1 MAETMEKLA
10 AAPES
15 GADARGTGKKNG
27 RAAKDAAGA
36 GLAAPKKRK
45 GGTDSGKAAP
55 KKRTPSD
62 EKGSAR
68 AAKEKK
74 AGGAEASS
82 TRKNTG
88 ASGKTASPRKVE
100 KPTEKPEAVVK
111 GKKPEAKASVSAK
124 KSAGS
129 GTKEVRKRREGEGDN
144 AKAATRKKNSTG
156 TKAKVEAAGGRTKTR
171 SQESG
176 KASKPSG
183 SGKKGK
189 HSKGSKR
196 SGGEPPKERRIFGIV
211 NACLAIAILTIIA
224 LGVRQRGQYAE
235 FVQMREAV
243 DSQTFYE
250 GTTVEGV
257 DVSRMTFANALDYWK
272 SRVEPRYANRTV
284 TLDGGASV
292 TAGELGYSSDYE
304 SVLSAAWSAG
314 RRGSLEERYR
324 MLSARQE
331 NPVAYSITRTDYSP
345 ELLDEYVR
353 QTAERIDRPVREG
366 AIESFNT
373 ETYEFVFTEAEEG
386 LELDQDALK
395 RSIGEA
401 IRQGGGS
408 ASLVIRQIEPQVSTE
423 DISSQYGL
431 INYAI
436 TNASSSSKARL
447 NNIKLAMSLING
459 KRLAPGETFSFNE
472 TVGQRT
478 TSRGFKKATAYSG
491 GDVTEQV
498 GGGICQ
504 VSTTLFNAAV
514 KADMEIL
521 ERHNHSLTVAYV
533 DKGKDATVDW
543 DSQDFKFK
551 NTSDDDVYICC
562 YLTDDK
568 RVRFGVFGKLLPNG
582 ESITLEAVTTEVIQ
596 YETQYEPSPLLAKG
610 ETYVLQPGRNG
621 YKAEAYKIRW
631 DANGNQIS
639 KELLC
644 KSVYKKKD
652 EIIQYGT

>member
-1 MAETMEKLA
+1 MAETMEKQA

-45 GGTDSGKAAP
+45 DGTDSGNAAP
-55 KKRTPSD
+55 KKRTSSD

-82 TRKNTG
+82 TRKKTG
-88 ASGKTASPRKVE
+88 TSGKTASPQKVE

-111 GKKPEAKASVSAK
+111 GKKPENSAEAAK
-124 KSAGS
+124 KSTGS
-129 GTKEVRKRREGEGDN
+129 GTKDARRRREGD
-144 AKAATRKKNSTG
+144 AVKAAPRKKTSTDTK
-156 TKAKVEAAGGRTKTR
+156 TKAKTAEGKAKTR
-171 SQESG
+171 GQDSVKST
-176 KASKPSG
+176 KPAG

-196 SGGEPPKERRIFGIV
+196 SGGEPPKERGIFGIV
-211 NACLAIAILTIIA
+211 NACLAIAIITIIA

-621 YKAEAYKIRW
+621 YKAESYKIRW